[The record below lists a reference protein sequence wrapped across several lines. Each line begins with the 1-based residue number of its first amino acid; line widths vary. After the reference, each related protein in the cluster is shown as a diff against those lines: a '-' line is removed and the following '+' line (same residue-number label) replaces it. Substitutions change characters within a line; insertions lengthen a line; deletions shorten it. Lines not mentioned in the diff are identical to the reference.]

1 MDESGGPAGRSAGG
15 LVPVVR
21 LRYGTPVAADRLLK
35 VVIADDHR
43 LILDGIKNALVED
56 GGFEIV
62 GEATSG
68 ERVLPIVGQTSPD
81 LVVLDLRM
89 PGMDGLTCLD
99 QIKKRHPSVKVVIL
113 SVSTDE
119 RLIETILARGASAY
133 IVKSV
138 NPIDLP
144 AALRQAVDGTVF
156 SAIGLPEATAP
167 GAAKAAG
174 LTDREL
180 AILSALAR
188 GLSNGQIGK
197 ELWIAEQTVKFHL
210 TNVYRKLGVANRT
223 EAARFAYQQGLVE
236 SPLYERE

>member
-1 MDESGGPAGRSAGG
+1 M
-15 LVPVVR
+15 
-21 LRYGTPVAADRLLK
+21 LK

-43 LILDGIKNALVED
+43 LILDGIKNALIED

-68 ERVLPIVGQTSPD
+68 ERVLPLVAQTTPD

-89 PGMDGLTCLD
+89 PGMDGLACLE
-99 QIKKRHPSVKVVIL
+99 QIKKRHNHIKVVVL

-119 RLIETILARGASAY
+119 RVIESVLTRGASAY

-138 NPIDLP
+138 NPVDLP
-144 AALRQAVDGTVF
+144 AALRQAVAGTVF
-156 SAIGLPEATAP
+156 TAIGLPEASAP
-167 GAAKAAG
+167 GAAKEAG

-210 TNVYRKLGVANRT
+210 TNIYRKLGVANRT
-223 EAARFAYQQGLVE
+223 EAARFAYQEGLVT
-236 SPLYERE
+236 SPLLDRDET